1 MAELKQFTQEDIVNT
16 HGDMFKYRDL
26 YDGFHSKLFD
36 RAKAQIESGEIIDR
50 IEYGDVKAQNVQTPY
65 IVVNISRMIVDIPTL
80 FITRSLGKMQ
90 TNYPINEMERE
101 DDFETDEEHIEG
113 TSNNVFEDNLF
124 DLQQE
129 TLDQIETNSNFS
141 KWHGMNIKQW
151 QIDGG
156 IVAVPEFINGQ
167 IKLTFKERNVYYE
180 LDDGKTYQLR
190 YIVER
195 GEEKFIHVH
204 EEIEGED
211 ELIGSHT
218 VYKMNEDGELSE
230 VEDEELIF
238 EITKLEREERNYILK
253 GRKRTLFVYLPY
265 NPTFM
270 NEYGRSVLMGQEGK
284 QDEVNWT
291 VTRSA
296 QVFERNGKPRISVS
310 KEVMDRLMQVSM
322 DKYGVDN
329 KFDHRDLEVTTIDED
344 GRSLEIHQIDIA
356 KIGDITYVKDIIK
369 MMLMETQTSEKAID
383 FFTGEGGR
391 AQSGT
396 AKFYDLF
403 LSIMKSEQMRKQ
415 YVEFIQQG
423 VENCMWLLNQDNKDI
438 IVEKPI
444 IVQEDMMPVT
454 SKETSTLNN
463 QSYSAGTQSLEQ
475 TVRNN
480 NPDKSEEW
488 ILDEVEKIEGE
499 RTSQDSFTLGRG
511 NMTATNFNDNIDPDE
526 TEEKSLE
533 EQLKEEME

>member
-101 DDFETDEEHIEG
+101 DDFETDEEHIED
-113 TSNNVFEDNLF
+113 TSNNVFENNLF

>member
-141 KWHGMNIKQW
+141 KWHSMNIKQW

-190 YIVER
+190 YIIER

>member
-101 DDFETDEEHIEG
+101 DDFETDEEHIED

-204 EEIEGED
+204 EEIEGAD

-511 NMTATNFNDNIDPDE
+511 NMTATNFNDNVDPDE

-533 EQLKEEME
+533 GQLKEEME

>member
-101 DDFETDEEHIEG
+101 DDFETDEEHIED

-204 EEIEGED
+204 EEIEGEN

-270 NEYGRSVLMGQEGK
+270 NEYGRSALMGQEGK

>member
-101 DDFETDEEHIEG
+101 DDFETDEEHIED

>member
-101 DDFETDEEHIEG
+101 DDFETDEEHIVG
-113 TSNNVFEDNLF
+113 ASNNVFEDNLF

-204 EEIEGED
+204 EEIEGEN

-238 EITKLEREERNYILK
+238 EITKLKREERNYILK

>member
-101 DDFETDEEHIEG
+101 DDFETDEEHIED

-190 YIVER
+190 YIIER

-204 EEIEGED
+204 EEIEGEN

-238 EITKLEREERNYILK
+238 EITKLKREERNYILK

>member
-101 DDFETDEEHIEG
+101 DDFETDEEHIED

-190 YIVER
+190 YIIER

-204 EEIEGED
+204 EEIEAED

>member
-101 DDFETDEEHIEG
+101 DDFETDEEHIED

-141 KWHGMNIKQW
+141 KWHSMNIKQW

>member
-113 TSNNVFEDNLF
+113 TSNNVFEDKLF

>member
-1 MAELKQFTQEDIVNT
+1 MAELKTFTQEEIVET
-16 HGDMFKYRDL
+16 HGDMFLYRDL

-36 RAKAQIESGEIIDR
+36 RAKALIEQGEIIDR

-65 IVVNISRMIVDIPTL
+65 IVVNISKMIVDIPTL
-80 FITRSLGKMQ
+80 FITRSMGKLQ
-90 TNYPINEMERE
+90 TNYPINEIE
-101 DDFETDEEHIEG
+101 DDEDFNTDEQHIEG
-113 TSNNVFEDNLF
+113 TNDDTFNSELF

-129 TLDQIETNSNFS
+129 TLDQIEVNSNFS

-167 IKLTFKERNVYYE
+167 VKLSFKERNVYYE
-180 LDDGKTYQLR
+180 LEDGKTYQLR

-195 GEEKFIHVH
+195 GDDKYVHVH
-204 EEIEGED
+204 EEVEGET

-218 VYKMNEDGELSE
+218 VYSMDDNGDLIE
-230 VEDEELIF
+230 VDDEEIIF
-238 EITKLEREERNYILK
+238 DITKLERDQLHYILK

-265 NPTFM
+265 SPTFM
-270 NEYGRSVLMGQEGK
+270 NKYGRSVLIGQEGK

-291 VTRSA
+291 MTRSS
-296 QVFERNGKPRISVS
+296 QIFERNGKPRISVS
-310 KEVMDRLMQVSM
+310 KEVMERLMDVSM
-322 DKYGVDN
+322 ERYGVDN
-329 KFDHRDLEVTTIDED
+329 KFDHRDLEVTTIDEE
-344 GRSLEIHQIDIA
+344 GRSLEIHQIDIS
-356 KIGDITYVKDIIK
+356 KIGDISYVKDIIK

-383 FFTGEGGR
+383 FFTSEGSQ

-403 LSIMKSEQMRKQ
+403 LSIMKAEQMRDEYIK
-415 YVEFIQQG
+415 FIQQG
-423 VENCMWLLNQDNKDI
+423 VENCMWLLNQSNPDVI
-438 IVEKPI
+438 IEKPI
-444 IVQEDMMPVT
+444 IVQKDMMPVT

-463 QSYSAGTQSLEQ
+463 QSYAAGTQSLEQ

-488 ILDEVEKIEGE
+488 IMEEVEKIEGE
-499 RTSQDSFTLGRG
+499 RTSQDSMSLLRG
-511 NMTATNFNDNIDPDE
+511 NMSGLNFNDNIDEEDTNPVDE
-526 TEEKSLE
+526 E
-533 EQLKEEME
+533 LKEME

>member
-101 DDFETDEEHIEG
+101 DDFETDEEHIED

-141 KWHGMNIKQW
+141 KWHSMNIKQW

-190 YIVER
+190 YIIER